1 MVQVAVRRGRQL
13 QSSEADVVQGLFTPA
28 KMSVQRCARE
38 AMATFYT
45 RNLSVVQRQCRK
57 DNHGS
62 ILLLSFEMKLNM
74 SAAPQRKGDS
84 GALHLRPF
92 LRVCYAHAR
101 PYLR

>member
-13 QSSEADVVQGLFTPA
+13 QSSEADVVQCLFKPA
-28 KMSVQRCARE
+28 ILSVPRCAKE
-38 AMATFYT
+38 AMTTFST
-45 RNLSVVQRQCRK
+45 RSLSVVLRHCRK

-101 PYLR
+101 PHLR

>member
-1 MVQVAVRRGRQL
+1 MVEVTVRRGRQL

-62 ILLLSFEMKLNM
+62 ILLFSFQTRPNIR
-74 SAAPQRKGDS
+74 SAPPRKGDS